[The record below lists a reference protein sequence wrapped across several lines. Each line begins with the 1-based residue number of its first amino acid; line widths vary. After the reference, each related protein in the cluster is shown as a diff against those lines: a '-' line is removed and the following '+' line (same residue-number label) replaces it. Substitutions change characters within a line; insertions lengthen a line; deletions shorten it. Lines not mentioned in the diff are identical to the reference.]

1 MHYYQ
6 FNIGN
11 YRRQTHHLS
20 LLEHG
25 VYRSLLDTY
34 YLSEEPL
41 CADIAKLMRSHCI
54 RTADEQKALENVLN
68 DFFLL
73 IDGYYIHSTC
83 EEVIAK
89 YQTKSEKARNSAK
102 ARWGAK
108 NDANAYEEYANALQ
122 LDSEGNAFGM
132 LDGVGDACQDDA
144 NHKQT
149 TINNKPITKDQET
162 MPTGVGSD
170 QVIEKTDQGDHS
182 IKPDNSAIDI
192 FHYWCDVMRKN
203 RMTSKMTPKR
213 MKAIKD
219 RLKQGYAVDDI
230 KLAVYNCSQDPWSM
244 GNNDRQKPFNDI
256 ELICRSGEKLES
268 YLDAVQKK
276 AAARN
281 VNSIG
286 TDFSAPMGWSNT

>member
-73 IDGYYIHSTC
+73 SDGYYTHSTC

-102 ARWGAK
+102 ARWEPK
-108 NDANAYEEYANALQ
+108 NNANAYEEYANALQ
-122 LDSEGNAFGM
+122 LDSERIANGM
-132 LDGVGDACQDDA
+132 LEGIEELCQDDA
-144 NHKQT
+144 NHKPT

-162 MPTGVGSD
+162 MPTSVDSD
-170 QVIEKTDQGDHS
+170 QVIEQTDQGDQS
-182 IKPDNSAIDI
+182 AKPDNSAIDI
-192 FHYWCDVMRKN
+192 FHYWCDSMRKN

-219 RLKQGYAVDDI
+219 RLKQGYTVDDI
-230 KLAVYNCSQDPWSM
+230 KLAIYNCSQDPWSM

-268 YLDAVQKK
+268 YLDAVQQK

-286 TDFSAPMGWSNT
+286 TDFSPPKGWNI

>member
-41 CADIAKLMRSHCI
+41 CADITKLMRSHCI

-73 IDGYYIHSTC
+73 SDGYYTHSTC

-102 ARWGAK
+102 ARWGQK

-122 LDSEGNAFGM
+122 SDSEGNADGM
-132 LDGVGDACQDDA
+132 LEGVGELCQDDA
-144 NHKQT
+144 NHKPI
-149 TINNKPITKDQET
+149 TINHKPITKDQET
-162 MPTGVGSD
+162 MPTDVGSD
-170 QVIEKTDQGDHS
+170 QVIEQTDQGDQS
-182 IKPDNSAIDI
+182 AKPDNSAIDI
-192 FHYWCDVMRKN
+192 FHYWCDSMRKN

-219 RLKQGYAVDDI
+219 RLKQGYTVDDI
-230 KLAVYNCSQDPWSM
+230 KLAIYNCSQDPWSM

-268 YLDAVQKK
+268 YLDAVQQK

-286 TDFSAPMGWSNT
+286 TDFSPPKGWNI